1 MPINLI
7 TPEDLSRLTS
17 RREGETKIGETIVAG
32 SSVSID
38 ELHSTS
44 APFVIL
50 GIPEDIGP
58 RANCGAGGS
67 HSAWEPFLSKF
78 ANIQENEFTQGNDYL
93 LLGSV
98 DCSKWNNIPADDL
111 NALRQAVAELDEL
124 VSSTIKTIVSA
135 GKIPIIIG
143 GGHNNAYG
151 ALKGSAEALDRAV
164 HCINLDPH
172 ADYRQLEGRHS
183 GNGFSYARRDEFLGE
198 YAILGLHE
206 NYNSHNMLQQLKKD
220 NIHYRLFEDIFVR
233 EKVTFSDA
241 MHQLL
246 NKINADAYGVELD
259 CDAIEGFPSSAQ
271 SPSGISANQAR
282 QYVSAAGSSANALY
296 LHLPEAAPSLVAG
309 SAGQAG
315 KLLAYLVSDFARARK
330 DYL

>member
-1 MPINLI
+1 MPINFI

-38 ELHSTS
+38 ELRTTS

-58 RANCGAGGS
+58 RANCGVGGS

-78 ANIQENEFTQGNDYL
+78 ANIQENAFTKGSDYI
-93 LLGSV
+93 LLGNV
-98 DCSKWNNIPADDL
+98 DCSKWNNIDTNDL
-111 NALRQAVAELDEL
+111 STLRQAVAELDEV
-124 VSSTIKTIVSA
+124 VSGTIEAIVSA

-151 ALKGSAEALDRAV
+151 ALKGSAQALKRAV

-172 ADYRQLEGRHS
+172 ADYRPAEGRHS
-183 GNGFSYARRDEFLGE
+183 GNGFSYARREGFLGE

-206 NYNSHNMLQQLKKD
+206 NYNSNNMLQQLKKD
-220 NIHYRLFEDIFVR
+220 AIHYRLFEDIFVR
-233 EKVTFSDA
+233 GKVTFPNA
-241 MHQLL
+241 MRQLL
-246 NKINADAYGVELD
+246 STVNTDAYGVELD

-296 LHLPEAAPSLVAG
+296 LHLPEAAPSLVTG
-309 SAGQAG
+309 SAGQVG

-330 DYL
+330 NYL